1 MLLIITASHLK
12 NLVLAE
18 KVAAA
23 ATAMGIDNRVLDLTS
38 LDIPLYSSRQHEEG
52 PGQDYQQLQSAM
64 TAANALWVCAAEYNG
79 GVPPTLGSALAWL
92 STECDDFREMFTG
105 LPIALAT
112 HSGGG
117 GQKVLTTMRTQFAHL
132 GSIVLGRELASS
144 DSKEV
149 NPDSID
155 AMLTALQKLMA

>member
-1 MLLIITASHLK
+1 MTASHQK

-23 ATAMGIDNRVLDLTS
+23 ASDMGIENRVLDLTS
-38 LDIPLYSSRQHEEG
+38 LEIGLYSSRQHETG
-52 PGQDYQQLQSAM
+52 PGQDFAQLQSAM
-64 TAANALWVCAAEYNG
+64 TAADGLWVCAAEYNG
-79 GVPPTLGSALAWL
+79 GVPPTLGSAIAWL

-105 LPIALAT
+105 LPVALST

-132 GSIVLGRELASS
+132 GSTVLGRELASS
-144 DSKEV
+144 DWKEA

-155 AMLTALQKLMA
+155 AMLTALQKLMN